1 MRYHGLPV
9 ILALFVATLAANG
22 RGEARALLRNNA
34 TVARIN
40 ALWRTH
46 DLGDDL
52 YTIGKCV
59 R

>member
-22 RGEARALLRNNA
+22 RGEARALLCKDA
-34 TVARIN
+34 TVARIH
-40 ALWRTH
+40 ATWRTH
-46 DLGDDL
+46 ELS
-52 YTIGKCV
+52 TIARCL